1 MSLVLCS
8 NQFLENS
15 GDFHSAYSFHNHL
28 SDTLTI
34 PANSEIAVQSVKI
47 NKNGTLSINRSTV
60 FYLWFNQPLVAG
72 TTELDRTTGYIREV
86 RPHFNVG
93 DDNVLEV
100 TPEELAQRLQIGI
113 NNSAL
118 NPESNGLNLVSTKID
133 ASGFQGFEFQFKQTS
148 AKGTNISASLT
159 DADFNL
165 VYLEDEVAGTGFTW
179 DQGTKR
185 LTAIK
190 SGVGIDKLYN
200 SAVIQKPISLVEGV
214 LRVGLGN
221 ANQSSWNVGLARGD
235 PTDILSPQYYFQNI
249 SNEIWR
255 SFDFYDFVVQAGQNG
270 IGSGSNRY
278 IRIYHAVK
286 EPTANGVTMKEIK
299 YYEIVGNPFN
309 DPTIIA
315 NRGYNW
321 SANASGIDSV
331 EIVVDNEQ
339 LTVNLYAGATKY
351 TALTYDAGADK
362 DKNFK
367 PVSDTCRSLYGKFH
381 LSSNVAGKYLELTDY
396 RGHINQSYSNP
407 NEDFFSKLV
416 LEGQDLS
423 IGLDIDSRFMNDMSD
438 ADRYTP
444 LGVSGSET
452 LAGFDNRL
460 IVSPSSLYYPSDLS
474 NTALLLGFV
483 NQDVISPTSTSGT
496 INIFTSTNA
505 PPMKSNTSLF
515 VRLNGLGFNS
525 YNAGTG
531 SISKILYSLPRFTNS
546 GESSGNG
553 LFFEPSERLYLPL
566 NNPAPLTLNEFSI
579 DFVNENETLATD
591 LSGKSNVMIHIR
603 RRET

>member
-118 NPESNGLNLVSTKID
+118 NPESNGLNLVDTKID

-159 DADFNL
+159 SADFNL

-179 DQGTKR
+179 DQGNKR

-235 PTDILSPQYYFQNI
+235 PTDTLSPLYYLQNI

-362 DKNFK
+362 DKNFE

-396 RGHINQSYSNP
+396 RGHINQSYSDP

-416 LEGQDLS
+416 LEGQELS
-423 IGLDIDSRFMNDMSD
+423 IGLEIDSRFMNDMSD

-474 NTALLLGFV
+474 NTALLFGFP

-496 INIFTSTNA
+496 INIFTSTDT

-546 GESSGNG
+546 GDSSGNG

-591 LSGKSNVMIHIR
+591 LSGKSNVMLHIR
-603 RRET
+603 KRE

>member
-47 NKNGTLSINRSTV
+47 NKNGTLSINKSTV
-60 FYLWFNQPLVAG
+60 FYIWFNQPLVAG
-72 TTELDRTTGYIREV
+72 TTELNQTTGYIREV
-86 RPHFNVG
+86 RPHFNIG

-179 DQGTKR
+179 DQANKR
-185 LTAIK
+185 LIAIK

-235 PTDILSPQYYFQNI
+235 PTSLLSPQYYFQNI

-407 NEDFFSKLV
+407 KEDFFSQLV

-423 IGLDIDSRFMNDMSD
+423 IGLDIDSRFMNNM
-438 ADRYTP
+438 ADPNRYTP
-444 LGVSGSET
+444 LGVSASET
-452 LAGFDNRL
+452 LAGYDNRM

-496 INIFTSTNA
+496 INIFTSTDS

-591 LSGKSNVMIHIR
+591 LSGKSNVMLHIR
-603 RRET
+603 PRV

>member
-118 NPESNGLNLVSTKID
+118 NPESNGLNLVDTKID

-159 DADFNL
+159 SADFNL

-179 DQGTKR
+179 DQGNKR

-235 PTDILSPQYYFQNI
+235 PTDTLSPLYYLQNI

-299 YYEIVGNPFN
+299 YYEIAGNPFN
-309 DPTIIA
+309 TPTNNA
-315 NRGYNW
+315 NGGYNW
-321 SANASGIDSV
+321 SGNASGIDSV

-351 TALTYDAGADK
+351 TALTYNAGVDK

-381 LSSNVAGKYLELTDY
+381 LSSNTAGKYLTLTDY
-396 RGHINQSYSNP
+396 RGHIDQDYANP
-407 NEDFFSKLV
+407 NQDFFSDLV
-416 LEGQDLS
+416 LQGQDLG
-423 IGLDIDSRFMNDMSD
+423 IGLSIDSRFMNDMSN

-444 LGVSGSET
+444 FGVSASET
-452 LAGFDNRL
+452 LNGFENRM
-460 IVSPSSLYYPSDLS
+460 IVSPSTLYYPSDLS
-474 NTALLLGFV
+474 NTAILFGFQ
-483 NQDVISPTSTSGT
+483 NQDVLSPTSTSGT
-496 INIFTSTNA
+496 TQIFTSTNA

-515 VRLNGLGFNS
+515 VRLNNFGLNS

-531 SISKILYSLPRFTNS
+531 SISKILYSLPRFTNA

-553 LFFEPSERLYLPL
+553 LFFEPSQRVYLPL
-566 NNPAPLTLNEFSI
+566 NNPAPLVINEFSI

-591 LSGKSNVMIHIR
+591 LSGKSNVMLHIR
-603 RRET
+603 PRV

>member
-118 NPESNGLNLVSTKID
+118 NPESNGLNLVDTKID

-159 DADFNL
+159 SADFNL

-179 DQGTKR
+179 DQGNKR

-235 PTDILSPQYYFQNI
+235 PTDTLSPLYYLQNI

-396 RGHINQSYSNP
+396 RGHINQSYSDP

-416 LEGQDLS
+416 LEGQELS
-423 IGLDIDSRFMNDMSD
+423 IGLEIDSRFMNDMSD

-474 NTALLLGFV
+474 NTALLFGFP

-496 INIFTSTNA
+496 INIFTSTDT

-546 GESSGNG
+546 GDSSGNG

-591 LSGKSNVMIHIR
+591 LSGKSNVMLHIR
-603 RRET
+603 KRE